1 MATKASQRPRGEIR
15 LRDYRAED
23 QEELVRIDRSC
34 FPPGIAYSR
43 EELLHYL
50 KHPGSFAVV
59 ASREARGAPGEG
71 AGGERVLGFI
81 VAQKLR
87 SGAGHVIT
95 IDVLPEARRKKLGSR
110 LMREAEKRLR
120 AAACITVQ
128 LEVAVDNHAALCFYK
143 RHGYFV
149 LKTIPRYYQG
159 TVDALL
165 LGKNLERAG
174 PRRVPA

>member
-1 MATKASQRPRGEIR
+1 MATKASPQPRGEIR
-15 LRDYRAED
+15 LRDYREED
-23 QEELVRIDRSC
+23 QEELLRIDKRC
-34 FPPGIAYSR
+34 FPPGIAYTR

-50 KHPGSFAVV
+50 KHPGSFALV
-59 ASREARGAPGEG
+59 AEMDAEWAPAAE
-71 AGGERVLGFI
+71 GERVLGFI

-87 SGAGHVIT
+87 SGAGHVVT
-95 IDVLPEARRKKLGSR
+95 IDVLPEARRLKLGSR

-120 AAACITVQ
+120 AAACRSVQ

-159 TVDALL
+159 TLDALL
-165 LGKNLERAG
+165 LGKNLEEAG
-174 PRRVPA
+174 PRREPA